1 MTTDCFECKHFIQE
15 LDTNYQACGK
25 EEKEGIEIKDEWW
38 EGKEDCPH
46 FESIE
51 PDWDYLYE
59 SERER
64 KECA

>member
-1 MTTDCFECKHFIQE
+1 MKCLECANFHREF
-15 LDTNYQACGK
+15 DTNFSGCLLEMNGT
-25 EEKEGIEIKDEWW
+25 EEIKDEWW

-46 FESIE
+46 FESVE

-64 KECA
+64 KEA